1 MIQGVMIL
9 YGTSRNSTDDQ
20 FSKFRSEI
28 NEITLK
34 YMKQET
40 SKNSKMRRITLISA
54 STNEVILMEKQ
65 GQWLLCPHCHGK
77 TRIWIRKDT
86 VLHNF
91 LLFCP
96 KCKREELIDLEHFQ
110 ITLLKQSD
118 AKMQN

>member
-40 SKNSKMRRITLISA
+40 SKNSKMHRITLISA
-54 STNEVILMEKQ
+54 PTNEVILMEKQ

-77 TRIWIRKDT
+77 ARIWICKDT

-118 AKMQN
+118 AKTQN

>member
-1 MIQGVMIL
+1 MIL

-96 KCKREELIDLEHFQ
+96 KCKREELIDLKHFQ

-118 AKMQN
+118 AKTQN

>member
-9 YGTSRNSTDDQ
+9 YGTSRNSKT
-20 FSKFRSEI
+20 
-28 NEITLK
+28 
-34 YMKQET
+34 
-40 SKNSKMRRITLISA
+40 RRITLISA
-54 STNEVILMEKQ
+54 PTNEVMIMEKQ

-110 ITLLKQSD
+110 IALLKQSD
-118 AKMQN
+118 AKTQN

>member
-96 KCKREELIDLEHFQ
+96 KCKREELIDLKHFQ

>member
-20 FSKFRSEI
+20 FSKYLSEI
-28 NEITLK
+28 NEVILK
-34 YMKQET
+34 YVKQET
-40 SKNSKMRRITLISA
+40 SKKSKMRRITLISA
-54 STNEVILMEKQ
+54 PTNEVILMEKQ
-65 GQWLLCPHCHGK
+65 EQWLLCPHCHGK

-96 KCKREELIDLEHFQ
+96 KCKREELIDLKHFQ

-118 AKMQN
+118 AKTQN

>member
-28 NEITLK
+28 NEIRLK
-34 YMKQET
+34 YMKYKT

-96 KCKREELIDLEHFQ
+96 KCKREELIDLKHFQ

-118 AKMQN
+118 AKTQN

>member
-20 FSKFRSEI
+20 FSKYLSEI
-28 NEITLK
+28 NEVILK

-40 SKNSKMRRITLISA
+40 SKKSKMRRITLISA
-54 STNEVILMEKQ
+54 PTNEVILMEKQ

-77 TRIWIRKDT
+77 TRIWIREDT

-96 KCKREELIDLEHFQ
+96 KCKREELIDLKHFQ

-118 AKMQN
+118 AKTQN

>member
-96 KCKREELIDLEHFQ
+96 KCKREELIDLKHFQ

-118 AKMQN
+118 AKTQN

>member
-9 YGTSRNSTDDQ
+9 YGTSRNSTDDY
-20 FSKFRSEI
+20 FSKCRSEI
-28 NEITLK
+28 NEVTIK

-40 SKNSKMRRITLISA
+40 SKKSKMRRITLISA

-96 KCKREELIDLEHFQ
+96 KCKREELIDLKHFQ

-118 AKMQN
+118 AKTQN

>member
-20 FSKFRSEI
+20 FSKYLSEI
-28 NEITLK
+28 NEVILK

-40 SKNSKMRRITLISA
+40 SKKSKMRRITLISA
-54 STNEVILMEKQ
+54 PTNEVILMEKQ

-96 KCKREELIDLEHFQ
+96 KCKREELIDLKHFQ

-118 AKMQN
+118 AKTQN

>member
-77 TRIWIRKDT
+77 TRIWIREDT

-118 AKMQN
+118 AKTQN

>member
-54 STNEVILMEKQ
+54 STNEVILTEKQ

-96 KCKREELIDLEHFQ
+96 KCKREELIDLKHFQ

-118 AKMQN
+118 AKTQN

>member
-9 YGTSRNSTDDQ
+9 YGTSRNSKT
-20 FSKFRSEI
+20 
-28 NEITLK
+28 
-34 YMKQET
+34 
-40 SKNSKMRRITLISA
+40 RRITLISA
-54 STNEVILMEKQ
+54 PTNEVMIMEKQ

-77 TRIWIRKDT
+77 ARIWICKDT

-118 AKMQN
+118 AKTQN